1 MNCHWLNTELVREH
15 LICDGFMRGYSK
27 WFFHGEGST
36 LDRTNVCMESETE
49 GQQFDD
55 MDAMLRNGLGFNDFN
70 AVEGDGD
77 VGEHS
82 EDVEK
87 FYKLAADASQDLYPR
102 SKMSKLQFIIK
113 LLHVKF
119 LGGWSNS
126 SFDELLVLLKEAFPM
141 EAQLPDNFHAASKI
155 VKSLGLG
162 YINIDAC
169 KNDCIQFRKEY
180 ENAKTCPSNTSRW
193 KVEKTG
199 IDGKRVHKVPQKV
212 LRYFPLKKRLQRLF
226 MSEKTASDMR
236 WHAEGRTKDGLLRH
250 PADSPAW
257 KNLDQQCPIF
267 GAESRNIRLALATDG
282 FNPFGNMSVSHSTWP
297 VVLIPYN
304 PPPWLCMKQHNFILS
319 LLIPGPTQPGNDMDV
334 YFEPLVD
341 ELLDL
346 FEQGVKTYDVSH
358 DEWFQLRAAILYTI
372 TDLPGLGYVSG
383 HPTSG
388 KFACQHCHLNTCS
401 LYLKK
406 GMKTC
411 YLGHRRFLPQNHSFR
426 FDEKSFDGTKELRD
440 APVQPS
446 GHDIL
451 KETENL
457 NVVFGK
463 AEKKKR
469 KRKDDDNNDGG
480 STVIWKKRSCF
491 FRLPYWEHLLVRHNL
506 DIMHI
511 EKNVCDNIVNTLLN
525 VDRKSKDNLN
535 SRLDLQSL
543 GIKQDLHPVMQGTK
557 VFLPPAAFSLS
568 AHEKKLFYQVLKDVK
583 FPDGYASNI

>member
-1 MNCHWLNTELVREH
+1 
-15 LICDGFMRGYSK
+15 
-27 WFFHGEGST
+27 
-36 LDRTNVCMESETE
+36 
-49 GQQFDD
+49 
-55 MDAMLRNGLGFNDFN
+55 
-70 AVEGDGD
+70 
-77 VGEHS
+77 
-82 EDVEK
+82 
-87 FYKLAADASQDLYPR
+87 
-102 SKMSKLQFIIK
+102 
-113 LLHVKF
+113 
-119 LGGWSNS
+119 
-126 SFDELLVLLKEAFPM
+126 
-141 EAQLPDNFHAASKI
+141 
-155 VKSLGLG
+155 
-162 YINIDAC
+162 
-169 KNDCIQFRKEY
+169 
-180 ENAKTCPSNTSRW
+180 
-193 KVEKTG
+193 
-199 IDGKRVHKVPQKV
+199 
-212 LRYFPLKKRLQRLF
+212 

-250 PADSPAW
+250 PAGSPAW
-257 KNLDQQCPIF
+257 KNLDQQCLIF

-372 TDLPGLGYVSG
+372 TDLPRLGYVSG

-406 GMKTC
+406 GRKTC

-440 APVQPS
+440 APVQPY

-535 SRLDLQSL
+535 SHLDLQSL
-543 GIKQDLHPVMQGTK
+543 GIKQDLHPIMQGTK
-557 VFLPPAAFSLS
+557 VFLPPVAFSLS
-568 AHEKKLFYQVLKDVK
+568 AHEKKLFCQVLKDVK